1 MNFGQMRELA
11 DILVPGA
18 GMGQLMRMFGGGGG
32 SGQPP
37 LAEPGSY
44 TLTMTVGNETFTTEL
59 TIDRVGELTGEN
71 SPFEAALRDFVK
83 RVERGR

>member
-1 MNFGQMRELA
+1 
-11 DILVPGA
+11 
-18 GMGQLMRMFGGGGG
+18 
-32 SGQPP
+32 
-37 LAEPGSY
+37 
-44 TLTMTVGNETFTTEL
+44 MTVGDETFTTEL